1 MSTKSVLGGGVEWLC
16 HCPRGCLQKVS
27 WGLSGYVSVLGGVY
41 KKCLGG
47 GLSGYVTVL
56 GGVYKKCL
64 GGVGWLCHCP
74 RGCLAAL
81 CGCNRRKA
89 LN

>member
-1 MSTKSVLGGGVEWLC
+1 MSTKSVL
-16 HCPRGCLQKVS
+16 
-27 WGLSGYVSVLGGVY
+27 
-41 KKCLGG
+41 G

-74 RGCLAAL
+74 KGCLQKVSWGGGGGL
-81 CGCNRRKA
+81 SGYVTVLGGVYKKCLGGGGGLSGYVTILGGVYKKC
-89 LN
+89 LGG

>member
-1 MSTKSVLGGGVEWLC
+1 MSWGGGGVEWLC

-47 GLSGYVTVL
+47 G
-56 GGVYKKCL
+56 GG
-64 GGVGWLCHCP
+64 
-74 RGCLAAL
+74 
-81 CGCNRRKA
+81 
-89 LN
+89 